1 MLSAGSRCVT
11 YLPNLRAVIN
21 RVRPL
26 TVAVKAASN
35 SSVVGQQNSESDSCA
50 DSGKM
55 YSTMIKNIQSAF
67 T

>member
-26 TVAVKAASN
+26 TATVKAASN
-35 SSVVGQQNSESDSCA
+35 SSVAVQQNSSYTEGDGRT
-50 DSGKM
+50 DLGKA
-55 YSTMIKNIQSAF
+55 YSVMI
-67 T
+67 